1 MGGRLE
7 HTLANLQALSWLTTQ
22 GARGVLA
29 GEGTVATVLRDET
42 MTFPAGLTGFW
53 SAFCLSG
60 TAEGVTLRN
69 LKFELTD
76 HTISADFPWGS
87 ATSFWS
93 SPPRCPSAGA
103 PCWPCGGS
111 RGTSTACCPSCGTGS
126 QSNTKENDHG
136 PYRKSPGAG
145 RRERD
150 RLQTEGID
158 LPKVMRLADG
168 KPLLHYVLSALDFL
182 PPEDVILVVGWKKE
196 AVLEA
201 YPQYPH
207 AVQAE
212 QHGTGHAVQCAAP
225 LLEGFQGHV
234 IICCGDAPLMK
245 KETFQALADAH
256 LREGNACT
264 LLSAV
269 LPEGG
274 NYGRILREADGSFRA
289 IVEDKDCTPEQK
301 QIREVNTGTYVFHVP
316 ELLSS
321 LGKLKN
327 DNAQGELYLTDVP
340 AFIKEAG
347 AGWACAT
354 PAPPTRCW
362 G

>member
-1 MGGRLE
+1 MD
-7 HTLANLQALSWLTTQ
+7 HTVKAL
-22 GARGVLA
+22 VLA
-29 GEGTVATVLRDET
+29 AGKGT
-42 MTFPAGLTGFW
+42 
-53 SAFCLSG
+53 
-60 TAEGVTLRN
+60 
-69 LKFELTD
+69 
-76 HTISADFPWGS
+76 
-87 ATSFWS
+87 
-93 SPPRCPSAGA
+93 
-103 PCWPCGGS
+103 
-111 RGTSTACCPSCGTGS
+111 
-126 QSNTKENDHG
+126 
-136 PYRKSPGAG
+136 
-145 RRERD
+145 

-158 LPKVMRLADG
+158 LPKVMRLANG

-225 LLEGFQGHV
+225 LLEGSDGHV
-234 IICCGDAPLMK
+234 IICCGDAPLMRR
-245 KETFQALADAH
+245 ETFQTLVDSH

-264 LLSAV
+264 MLSAV

-274 NYGRILREADGSFRA
+274 NYGRVLREEDGSFRA

-316 ELLSS
+316 ELLAS
-321 LGKLKN
+321 LGKLRD

-340 AFIKEAG
+340 AFIKAAGGRVGLCDTCSPDEMLGVNTVTQLQEVEALLRKG
-347 AGWACAT
+347 GVSH
-354 PAPPTRCW
+354 

>member
-1 MGGRLE
+1 MD
-7 HTLANLQALSWLTTQ
+7 HTVKAL
-22 GARGVLA
+22 VLA
-29 GEGTVATVLRDET
+29 AGKGT
-42 MTFPAGLTGFW
+42 
-53 SAFCLSG
+53 
-60 TAEGVTLRN
+60 
-69 LKFELTD
+69 
-76 HTISADFPWGS
+76 
-87 ATSFWS
+87 
-93 SPPRCPSAGA
+93 
-103 PCWPCGGS
+103 
-111 RGTSTACCPSCGTGS
+111 
-126 QSNTKENDHG
+126 
-136 PYRKSPGAG
+136 
-145 RRERD
+145 

-212 QHGTGHAVQCAAP
+212 QHGTGHAVQCAAH
-225 LLEGFQGHV
+225 LLEGFDGHV

-245 KETFQALADAH
+245 KETFQALADTH

-274 NYGRILREADGSFRA
+274 SYGRILREADGSFRA

-321 LGKLKN
+321 LGKLRN

-347 AGWACAT
+347 GRVGLCDTCSPDEMLGVNTVEQLQEVEAILRKGGVS
-354 PAPPTRCW
+354 R

>member
-1 MGGRLE
+1 MD
-7 HTLANLQALSWLTTQ
+7 HTVKAL
-22 GARGVLA
+22 VLA
-29 GEGTVATVLRDET
+29 AGKGT
-42 MTFPAGLTGFW
+42 
-53 SAFCLSG
+53 
-60 TAEGVTLRN
+60 
-69 LKFELTD
+69 
-76 HTISADFPWGS
+76 
-87 ATSFWS
+87 
-93 SPPRCPSAGA
+93 
-103 PCWPCGGS
+103 
-111 RGTSTACCPSCGTGS
+111 
-126 QSNTKENDHG
+126 
-136 PYRKSPGAG
+136 
-145 RRERD
+145 

-212 QHGTGHAVQCAAP
+212 QHGTGHAVQCAAH

-234 IICCGDAPLMK
+234 IICCGDAPLMRE
-245 KETFQALADAH
+245 ETFQALADTH

-274 NYGRILREADGSFRA
+274 NYGRILRDADGSFRA

-321 LGKLKN
+321 LGRLKN

-347 AGWACAT
+347 GRVGLCDTCSPDEMLGVNTVEQLQEVEAILRKGGVS
-354 PAPPTRCW
+354 R

>member
-1 MGGRLE
+1 M
-7 HTLANLQALSWLTTQ
+7 
-22 GARGVLA
+22 
-29 GEGTVATVLRDET
+29 
-42 MTFPAGLTGFW
+42 
-53 SAFCLSG
+53 
-60 TAEGVTLRN
+60 
-69 LKFELTD
+69 
-76 HTISADFPWGS
+76 
-87 ATSFWS
+87 
-93 SPPRCPSAGA
+93 
-103 PCWPCGGS
+103 
-111 RGTSTACCPSCGTGS
+111 
-126 QSNTKENDHG
+126 
-136 PYRKSPGAG
+136 
-145 RRERD
+145 
-150 RLQTEGID
+150 
-158 LPKVMRLADG
+158 
-168 KPLLHYVLSALDFL
+168 
-182 PPEDVILVVGWKKE
+182 
-196 AVLEA
+196 
-201 YPQYPH
+201 
-207 AVQAE
+207 
-212 QHGTGHAVQCAAP
+212 
-225 LLEGFQGHV
+225 

-347 AGWACAT
+347 GRVGLCDTCSPDEMLGVNTVEQLQEVEAILRKGGVS
-354 PAPPTRCW
+354 R